1 MKQLYPEDSP
11 AMALSFTL
19 QLHDNTNVTTDN
31 GMTPEMKTY
40 WDTELIDNAAPRLV
54 HDQFAQKRP
63 IPQGQGKTIEFRR
76 VTPFPKALTP
86 LTEGVTPSGRKM
98 EFASLTAE
106 VKQYGDYVEISDVL
120 DLTAV
125 DPVLSV
131 ATVQL
136 GDQAGATLDT
146 VTREVLNS
154 GTSVIYGPA
163 NKSARYLLT
172 GGQAAAA
179 DNDYLNVRLVK
190 QAARRLKV
198 NLAAKIDGHYVA
210 IIHPDISFDLT
221 DDPAWVDVKTYC
233 DPDDMYE
240 GEIGRLFGVRFV
252 ETTEAKIFHAHDLTA
267 AARNLTVKTA
277 ATTATQV
284 SVKEAIT
291 AADAT
296 ALVGRLVI
304 IGGKLVEIAG
314 AAAGAAG
321 SATLTLKEAV
331 TAAADA
337 AVYPGE
343 AGAEGRDV
351 YSTLFLGANA
361 YGVTEVEGGGLRH
374 IVKALGSGGTS
385 DPLDQRSTAG
395 WKGIKT
401 AEILTDAFMV
411 RVETASTYQSG
422 AN

>member
-1 MKQLYPEDSP
+1 MTEAYLLGSEE
-11 AMALSFTL
+11 LSFSL
-19 QLHDNTNVTTDN
+19 QLHDNTNVTAD
-31 GMTPEMKTY
+31 GSMTPEMKIY
-40 WDTELIDNAAPRLV
+40 WDTELIDNAVPRLV
-54 HDQFAQKRP
+54 HDQFGQKRP
-63 IPQGQGKTIEFRR
+63 IPKNNGKTIEFRR

-86 LTEGVTPSGRKM
+86 LTEGVTPTGRKM
-98 EFASLTAE
+98 EFTALTAE

-146 VTREVLNS
+146 VTREVLNA

-172 GGQAAAA
+172 GGGES
-179 DNDYLNVRLVK
+179 DNDYMSVRLVK

-198 NLAAKIDGHYVA
+198 NLASKIDGYYVG

-233 DPDDMYE
+233 EPEDMYE
-240 GEIGRLFGVRFV
+240 GEIGRLYGVRFV
-252 ETTEAKIFHAHDLTA
+252 ETTEAKIFHAEDLTA
-267 AARNLTVKTA
+267 AARNLTVKAQVTSNATVTVNEAISADEAAALAGRKVIIGSVLAEIASATA
-277 ATTATQV
+277 GEAGSASLTM
-284 SVKEAIT
+284 KEAIS
-291 AADAT
+291 ADAS
-296 ALVGRLVI
+296 AVI
-304 IGGKLVEIAG
+304 
-314 AAAGAAG
+314 
-321 SATLTLKEAV
+321 
-331 TAAADA
+331 
-337 AVYPGE
+337 YPGE
-343 AGAEGRDV
+343 AGAGGRDV
-351 YSTLFLGANA
+351 YSTIFLGANA

-374 IVKALGSGGTS
+374 IVKPLGSGGTA

-411 RVETASTYQSG
+411 RVETASTYESG

>member
-1 MKQLYPEDSP
+1 MMHYVYGSAAQE
-11 AMALSFTL
+11 LSFSL
-19 QLHDNTNVTTDN
+19 QLHDNTNVTTDG
-31 GMTPEMKTY
+31 GMTPEMKIY
-40 WDTELIDNAAPRLV
+40 WDTELIDNAVPRLV

-63 IPQGQGKTIEFRR
+63 IPKNNGKTIEFRR

-86 LTEGVTPSGRKM
+86 LTEGVTPTGRKM
-98 EFASLTAE
+98 EFTAMTAE

-146 VTREVLNS
+146 VTREVLNA

-172 GGQAAAA
+172 GGEAAA
-179 DNDYLNVRLVK
+179 DDNDYMNVRLVK

-198 NLAAKIDGHYVA
+198 NLASKIDGYYVG

-240 GEIGRLFGVRFV
+240 GEIGRLYGVRFV
-252 ETTEAKIFHAHDLTA
+252 ETTEAKIFHAEDLTA
-267 AARNLTVKTA
+267 AARNLTVKAQVTSN
-277 ATTATQV
+277 TTVTV
-284 SVKEAIT
+284 NEAISADE
-291 AADAT
+291 AA
-296 ALVGRLVI
+296 ALAGRKVI
-304 IGGKLVEIAG
+304 IGDVLTEIAS
-314 AAAGAAG
+314 ATAG
-321 SATLTLKEAV
+321 SAGSASLTLKEAV
-331 TAAADA
+331 SANAS
-337 AVYPGE
+337 AVIYPGE
-343 AGAEGRDV
+343 AGADGRDV
-351 YSTLFLGANA
+351 YSTIFLGANA
-361 YGVTEVEGGGLRH
+361 YGVTEVDGGGLRH
-374 IVKALGSGGTS
+374 IVKPLGSGGTS

-411 RVETASTYQSG
+411 RVETASTYESG